1 VSPAPGITGNYYHG
15 YDFRYSLPQ
24 DNGCQ
29 LVLLVKE
36 SLSFNAEDSNAYG
49 SANGSSSLLRT
60 TTYSVNL
67 SELDP
72 KGVTVQAGQ
81 SSTLE
86 TTATVY
92 TASMSGDPAYSAL
105 QLKTTDDKPAIHSTM
120 VTSNYVFVQNGKT
133 QPQPD
138 KTTSSTAASLTFQ
151 VRDPNVA
158 SRLANAFKHAIEVC
172 GGKAS
177 AF

>member
-1 VSPAPGITGNYYHG
+1 
-15 YDFRYSLPQ
+15 
-24 DNGCQ
+24 
-29 LVLLVKE
+29 LLVKE

>member
-1 VSPAPGITGNYYHG
+1 MVSARPVSYTH
-15 YDFRYSLPQ
+15 
-24 DNGCQ
+24 
-29 LVLLVKE
+29 
-36 SLSFNAEDSNAYG
+36 
-49 SANGSSSLLRT
+49 
-60 TTYSVNL
+60 
-67 SELDP
+67 LD
-72 KGVTVQAGQ
+72 
-81 SSTLE
+81 
-86 TTATVY
+86 VY
-92 TASMSGDPAYSAL
+92 KR
-105 QLKTTDDKPAIHSTM
+105 QTM